1 VVLFGE
7 SRDEINLLFSKFA
20 SHSPFLR
27 KRLEFL
33 STGKPAGSE
42 KKEHALR
49 QGFFSSSSFEGFF
62 AKLVDGMASEVDS
75 LYRIHCRAIVED
87 EREAP
92 HTHDGVIYFD
102 LSDDFV
108 PAEFPDGCQF

>member
-1 VVLFGE
+1 
-7 SRDEINLLFSKFA
+7 
-20 SHSPFLR
+20 
-27 KRLEFL
+27 
-33 STGKPAGSE
+33 
-42 KKEHALR
+42 
-49 QGFFSSSSFEGFF
+49 
-62 AKLVDGMASEVDS
+62 MASEVDA
-75 LYRIHCRAIVED
+75 LYRINCRAIVED